1 MGLPSALQ
9 PMLDPLTYPHPVRA
23 VQLVETPISWVLLTG
38 SHAYK
43 IKRPVRLDF
52 IDLRAAVRRA
62 ELCHEELR
70 LNRRFAPELYLGVA
84 TIRRVGEGLRIDAG
98 SGEVIEHAVCMRQFE
113 RREELNQLLA
123 DGRIEPSELAQFGQ
137 QLAALHALL
146 APVSPAESWGT
157 PGQVRTLVL
166 ENLEQCRRAALSPAG
181 AQALAVLQEPLDALL
196 DAAAARIAAR
206 REAGFV
212 RECHG
217 DLHTR
222 NIVRHAG
229 RLVAFDCIEFEPA
242 FRWIDTADD
251 VAFLIAD
258 LEVHAAPR
266 HAWAFRQG
274 YLDVSGDF
282 GVCSLQPLCQT
293 HRALVRA
300 KVTAL
305 SARDADAGDREE
317 LRRSHDAYVRHA
329 TAMLRPQRPRIVLLS
344 GLSGSGKTWL
354 AERLAPEFG
363 AVHLRSDV
371 ERKRLGGLGPMDQ
384 SRSAPGEGL
393 YTPGASAALYH
404 HLLHCTRNIIEGA
417 CSVIVDATFLDQDQ
431 LQPWFDLAE
440 ASGASLHRI
449 RCHAPQALLERR
461 IEERGA
467 RGGDASEADLAVLH
481 WQLARSDAQSTGR
494 DAGTIEAD
502 TSRADVVQRVCAA
515 LRADSGQQH

>member
-9 PMLDPLTYPHPVRA
+9 ALLEPETYPHPVQA

-52 IDLRAAVRRA
+52 IDLRAAARRA
-62 ELCHEELR
+62 ELCHEEVR
-70 LNRRFAPELYLGVA
+70 LNRRFAPKLYLGVA
-84 TIRRVGEGLRIDAG
+84 TIRRVGERLRVGAG
-98 SGEVIEHAVCMRQFE
+98 SGEVVEHAVCMRQFE
-113 RREELNQLLA
+113 HREELNQLLA
-123 DGRIEPSELAQFGQ
+123 DGRIEPLELAQFGQ
-137 QLAALHALL
+137 RLAGLHAGFV
-146 APVSPAESWGT
+146 PVHPTDSWGT
-157 PGQVRTLVL
+157 PERVRAVVL
-166 ENLEQCRRAALSPAG
+166 ENLKQCRRAAASLGSERALD
-181 AQALAVLQEPLDALL
+181 ALQAPLGALL
-196 DAAAARIAAR
+196 DATAARIAAR
-206 REAGFV
+206 REAGYV

-258 LEVHAAPR
+258 LAVHAVPH

-274 YLDVSGDF
+274 YLDASGDF
-282 GVCSLQPLCQT
+282 GVCSVQPLYQA

-305 SARDADAGDREE
+305 SARAVDADGSEG
-317 LRRSHDAYVRHA
+317 LRRSHAAYVRHA
-329 TAMLRPQRPRIVLLS
+329 TAVLQPRRPLIVLLS

-354 AERLAPEFG
+354 AERLAPDFG

-371 ERKRLGGLGPMDQ
+371 ERKRLSGLGPIDQ
-384 SRSAPGEGL
+384 SRSALGEGL
-393 YTPGASAALYH
+393 YTPDATAALYR
-404 HLLHCTRNIIEGA
+404 HLLGCTGDIIHGG
-417 CSVIVDATFLDQDQ
+417 CSVIVDATFLNRHQF
-431 LQPWFDLAE
+431 QPWFDLAQ
-440 ASGASLHRI
+440 ASGASVRRI

-461 IEERGA
+461 IKERGA
-467 RGGDASEADLAVLH
+467 RGADASEANLAVLH
-481 WQLARSDAQSTGR
+481 WQLASSDALSAEE

-502 TSRADVVQRVCAA
+502 TSRADVVQCVCAA
-515 LRADSGQQH
+515 LRADAHLPR